1 MRILIVDDSAVTRK
15 IIQRELEPGGFEI
28 IFAEDGEQA
37 LIMAKSD
44 PPDLITLDVDMPHLD
59 GFQTCANLRSLS
71 SASNAGALS
80 AARIPIVFITSSDS
94 EEERAHG
101 FEVGA
106 TDFLAKPFAQGEL
119 LKIVN
124 RILKPQN
131 ILRGTTALVVEDS
144 DFIRHAVSDIL
155 RRQGVT
161 VLEAADGGAALEWA
175 RNPEVHLDLIVTD
188 YIMPEMDGEELCSRI
203 RNDLKLHDLPIIVLS
218 GVESKS
224 AIVGL
229 FKAGATDFLI
239 KPFAIEELLARINV
253 HLQISLLNQQL
264 TLTNTQMMD
273 DLSLAEE
280 AQRSAIHDR
289 VDVEFINKSVLFTPY
304 GGVSGD
310 VYDFSVNS
318 KGELCAF
325 LGDATGHGMAAALM
339 TMMVQ
344 SALDS
349 IGGDAAVD
357 KLMEQLDH
365 LISERSGHRFVT
377 GVYARISS
385 SGLLDF
391 SSAGHPP
398 LIVLPKSGDPRVYP
412 DVGGLPFGMT
422 SFSLPFGHEQVQLSS
437 GDRVFLYSDG
447 ITEWEDPD
455 HHQYGTEGLLNY
467 LAHHKSPN
475 MQEVVS
481 GVMNDLESFARGTK
495 CNDDLTF
502 IGLEFAG

>member
-15 IIQRELEPGGFEI
+15 IIKSELEPGGFEI
-28 IFAEDGEQA
+28 LNAEDGEQA
-37 LIMAKSD
+37 MLIAKSHA
-44 PPDLITLDVDMPHLD
+44 PDLITLDVDMPHLD

-71 SASNAGALS
+71 SAPNANAL
-80 AARIPIVFITSSDS
+80 ATGRIPIVFITSSDS
-94 EEERAHG
+94 EEERARG

-106 TDFLAKPFAQGEL
+106 TDFLVKPFAQGEL
-119 LKIVN
+119 LKVVN
-124 RILKPQN
+124 RILKPRN

-155 RRQGVT
+155 RRQGIT
-161 VLEAADGGAALEWA
+161 VLEAGDGRAALELA
-175 RNPEVHLDLIVTD
+175 RNPDVHIDLIVTD

-264 TLTNTQMMD
+264 TLANTQMMD

-289 VDVEFINKSVLFTPY
+289 IDVEFINKFVLFAPY

-310 VYDFSVNS
+310 VYDFAVNS
-318 KGELCAF
+318 NGDLCTF

-349 IGGDAAVD
+349 IGGDTTVD

-365 LISERSGHRFVT
+365 LISERSGQRFVT

-398 LIVLPKSGDPRVYP
+398 LIVQPKSGDPRVYS

-422 SFSLPFGHEQVQLSS
+422 SFSLPFGHEQVQLSR

-447 ITEWEDPD
+447 VTEWEDPA
-455 HHQYGTEGLLNY
+455 HQQYGIGGLLNY
-467 LAHHKSPN
+467 IAHHNSAK
-475 MQEVVS
+475 MQDVVS
-481 GVMNDLESFARGTK
+481 GVMNDLESFARGAK

-502 IGLEFAG
+502 IGLEYGG